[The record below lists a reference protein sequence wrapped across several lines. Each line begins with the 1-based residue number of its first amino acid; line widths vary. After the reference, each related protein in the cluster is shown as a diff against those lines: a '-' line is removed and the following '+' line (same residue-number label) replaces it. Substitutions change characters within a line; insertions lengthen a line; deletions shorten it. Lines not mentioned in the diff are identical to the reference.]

1 MFKQEKIKPYH
12 EDGRKGEQVEQM
24 FDSIAHSYDTLNH
37 RLSWNI
43 DKRWRKVAINQ
54 LKPYKPQI
62 MLDIATGT
70 GDFAIMAAKILQ
82 PKKMLCTDFSTEMM
96 NIGKQKVKQLQMDHF
111 ISFAKEDCMNLS
123 LPDNQFDAVTT
134 AFAIR
139 NFENL
144 EKGLKEMCRVLKK
157 GGHACILE
165 LSTPK
170 QPIMRALFR
179 FYSHTVLPIY
189 GKLISK
195 DPSAYAYLTATID
208 AFPQGEEIVRLFEQ
222 AGFSKATFK
231 RLTFGICTM
240 YFATK

>member
-1 MFKQEKIKPYH
+1 MFEQEKIKPYR

-43 DKRWRKVAINQ
+43 DKRWRKTAINR
-54 LKPYKPQI
+54 LKPYKPQT
-62 MLDIATGT
+62 MLDISTGT

-82 PKKMLCTDFSTEMM
+82 PESMLCTDFSTEMM
-96 NIGKQKVKQLQMDHF
+96 NIGKQKVKRLHMDHL

-144 EKGLKEMCRVLKK
+144 EKGLKEICRVLKK

-189 GKLISK
+189 GRLISK
-195 DPSAYAYLTATID
+195 DPNAYAYLTATID
-208 AFPQGEEIVRLFEQ
+208 AFPQGEELVHLFQQ
-222 AGFSKATFK
+222 AGFSKTSFK
-231 RLTFGICTM
+231 RLTFGICTL

>member
-1 MFKQEKIKPYH
+1 
-12 EDGRKGEQVEQM
+12 M

-54 LKPYKPQI
+54 LKPYKPQT

-157 GGHACILE
+157 GGHACVLE

>member
-54 LKPYKPQI
+54 LKPYKPQT

-82 PKKMLCTDFSTEMM
+82 PKKMLCTGFSTEMM

-144 EKGLKEMCRVLKK
+144 EKGFVRAQVIYDMNAPMRFLYRQIVKLW
-157 GGHACILE
+157 
-165 LSTPK
+165 
-170 QPIMRALFR
+170 QPADAK
-179 FYSHTVLPIY
+179 LPIPPFAWCITNP
-189 GKLISK
+189 L
-195 DPSAYAYLTATID
+195 YL
-208 AFPQGEEIVRLFEQ
+208 V
-222 AGFSKATFK
+222 
-231 RLTFGICTM
+231 
-240 YFATK
+240 